1 MKKENTYR
9 INYNSIE
16 VYYHE
21 IGDGNLKKLKIL
33 YDKED
38 VFKGFIESSIRY
50 NIYLFKKKDEKW
62 IIKSIKQIINDC
74 KSKKKT
80 LLRKYAEKIIGL
92 SKSDMENTVD
102 KLEKDTHNLSLHIKN
117 IDNIVKMIDDD
128 YTKLTSIFDNNNFE
142 HEIEIINLNLNF
154 IAQYEN

>member
-21 IGDGNLKKLKIL
+21 IGDENLKKLKIL